1 MENSSRD
8 TPTNLSPDRLHP
20 SQVDDSERGAD
31 ARAGDWL
38 VMLPAAGVACVVCL
52 PLFASLALLRAWRKW
67 RGKADGS

>member
-38 VMLPAAGVACVVCL
+38 VMVPAAAIVAMLWPIGFVAVRVAHGV
-52 PLFASLALLRAWRKW
+52 RAWKGR
-67 RGKADGS
+67 ADGP